1 MFRKKKQDTLQPG
14 RRARERALTLPLPG
28 PNQSLV
34 SKIQSLQ
41 ILGKTNQQTTSQ
53 KTCDQSHSILF
64 TLPFEIRQM
73 IWKEVLGGDVIHIIP
88 LRDGLGHVRCID
100 SCGEKWNFLGH
111 RCWVQHFIR
120 LGLTIPPVNYPQPQD
135 IPGTYPS
142 LLPILKTC
150 RQM

>member
-1 MFRKKKQDTLQPG
+1 MFRKKKENASPPD

-28 PNQSLV
+28 PSQSLV
-34 SKIQSLQ
+34 SKIKSLH
-41 ILGKTNQQTTSQ
+41 ILGKKSQQTTGQKSCCQSQ
-53 KTCDQSHSILF
+53 SILY

-73 IWKEVLGGDVIHIIP
+73 IWKEVLGGAIIHIIP
-88 LRDGLGHVRCID
+88 LKDGLGHVRCID
-100 SCGEKWNFLGH
+100 NCGEKWNFLGH

-120 LGLTIPPVNYPQPQD
+120 LGLTIPPINYPQPED